1 MSTCISLS
9 IARLAKCHDWG
20 TMTQAYGLS
29 IPDQLPEVCAPAR
42 CAVIIYDMQ
51 KGVVPQIS
59 GGPEIV
65 MLCRKLLEAARAGGY
80 RVFFTRH
87 FFLPNTVAG
96 VGQLRRAMVW
106 QRKKKPEE
114 TKPFF
119 LQGSPPWEIV
129 PELAPREGEVIID
142 KITMSAFEGT
152 YLNLAM
158 RDAHLDCFII
168 AGIALEVGI
177 GPTVRQ
183 ALDLNLCPVL
193 VTDACGSKTA
203 AAREQMMSTLEETGE
218 VFAYPSAEVLAA
230 MRPR

>member
-1 MSTCISLS
+1 
-9 IARLAKCHDWG
+9 
-20 TMTQAYGLS
+20 MTEAYGLS
-29 IPDQLPEVCAPAR
+29 IPDQLVDVCTPAR
-42 CAVIIYDMQ
+42 CALIVYDMQ
-51 KGVVPQIS
+51 VGIVPQIS
-59 GGPEIV
+59 AGCDIV
-65 MLCRKLLEAARAGGY
+65 ASCGRLLEAARSGGY
-80 RVFFTRH
+80 RIFFTRH
-87 FFLPNTVAG
+87 FFLPNAVAG
-96 VGQLRRAMVW
+96 VGQFRRAMVW
-106 QRKKKPEE
+106 QRKKEAEE

-152 YLNLAM
+152 FLNLAM

-203 AAREQMMSTLEETGE
+203 DAHEQMMSTLKETGE
-218 VFAYPSAEVLAA
+218 VFAYSSAEVLAA
-230 MRPR
+230 MRP

>member
-1 MSTCISLS
+1 
-9 IARLAKCHDWG
+9 
-20 TMTQAYGLS
+20 MTNAYGLS
-29 IPDQLPEVCAPAR
+29 IPNQLVDVCKPAR
-42 CAVIIYDMQ
+42 CALIVYDMQ
-51 KGVVPQIS
+51 VGIVPQIS
-59 GGPEIV
+59 AGREIV
-65 MLCRKLLEAARAGGY
+65 VLCRRLLEAARAGGY
-80 RVFFTRH
+80 RIFFTRH
-87 FFLPNTVAG
+87 FFLPNNIAG

-106 QRKKKPEE
+106 QRTNKPEE

-129 PELAPREGEVIID
+129 PELAPREGEVVID

-152 YLNLAM
+152 FLNLAM

-183 ALDLNLCPVL
+183 GLDLNLCPVL

-203 AAREQMMSTLEETGE
+203 DAHEHTMATLKETGE
-218 VFAYPSAEVLAA
+218 VFAFSTDGVLAA
-230 MRPR
+230 MSPH

>member
-1 MSTCISLS
+1 MP
-9 IARLAKCHDWG
+9 
-20 TMTQAYGLS
+20 QAYGLS

-59 GGPEIV
+59 AGPEIV

-119 LQGSPPWEIV
+119 LQGTPPWEIV

-152 YLNLAM
+152 FLNLAM
-158 RDAHLDCFII
+158 RDARLDCFII

-177 GPTVRQ
+177 GPTVRHG
-183 ALDLNLCPVL
+183 LDLNLCPVL
-193 VTDACGSKTA
+193 VLDACGSKTTDA
-203 AAREQMMSTLEETGE
+203 QQQTMATLRETGE
-218 VFAYPSAEVLAA
+218 VWASPSAEVLSA
-230 MRPR
+230 MRSH